1 MNRFWSNIIQPIT
14 MGINTNYIIEIG
26 SDTGI
31 NTKNILK
38 YCIKHNAYM
47 VAIDPFPKFDV
58 DEFKAK
64 YGDKFKI
71 YNELSL
77 SRLPLLKGYDMVLI
91 DGDHNWYTVYN
102 ELKIIEKSFK
112 NRKFP
117 VVFLHDVGWP
127 YARRDLYYSPENIP
141 AVYRQ
146 PYKKLGMYPG
156 QTNLKEQGGLNNH
169 LYNSIYE
176 NNPKNGILTAIEDFI
191 SESELELSFKV
202 INAFHGLCILFPK
215 NDEMENLIEKV
226 IENANLLDIIEEERV
241 KFKIAHSEEKIR
253 VNSFKNQ
260 LNENKKEL
268 EYFEDQFNQ
277 TVSKLEQTENK
288 LKLKDE
294 LIEEKCAKIEKA
306 ELKLVKTENKLEQ
319 IENRLNK
326 SNKLIHKKES
336 QLGDIKIQF
345 NQTVDKL
352 NLTEKKLKLSNEMA
366 NEKEKCLEEVKFRLN
381 HAEHKLEQTE
391 SQLNKLIQE
400 KQNFIDHVKKRE
412 KAAEELNLQI
422 DNLKASLIEMEYLSN
437 KSRSITQRLIS
448 KFPGLYVL
456 FNMNETGLKNALVNI
471 KGYRSIKKNKLVDT
485 GYYLKNN
492 RGVRSSGMDPI
503 LHYMYHGFKEGK
515 KPNAAFNG
523 DYYLKKYKDV
533 KKSNLNPLVHYSLY
547 GIEEGRK
554 TDTVKEGL
562 NSAKHKNIKGH
573 INCPADT
580 TLIRG
585 WLAKIGNNN
594 PRLALLKIDN
604 QSFEFI
610 CSNFRLDLKGKIN
623 DGNHAFEFV
632 VPLNF
637 VNGKKHKI
645 ELFDKETGECIAKTE
660 AVWHQK
666 RHFTDFSGFLADS
679 LVSPVINAPF
689 REEDKRCFAVMEN
702 IAEHL
707 TNLAFDVEENILV
720 SVIMPVY
727 NRART
732 VKSAIDSVLTQTYRN
747 IELVIVDDGS
757 DDGTVEL
764 IEDINDDRIVLLR
777 NNSCQGVSK
786 ARNRALK
793 AARGKYIAY
802 LDSDN
807 TWDLRYIA
815 AMVGAFLKLP
825 DAEAVYSGQFLF
837 KGNSEKPFAAR
848 FGSFNRSLLLNR
860 NYIDMNSFCHTRDI
874 YNRLGGFDESIK
886 RYVDWDL
893 VIRIS
898 ESAKMY
904 SVPVMLSNYYYD
916 LADNTITNDASL
928 VHYHEIL
935 REKQGERLK
944 YAYSPTLKSKA
955 HLSKVSVIIPSYESL
970 NDIKE
975 CIVAVLMQD
984 NDWVDIIV
992 VDNNSSQPVV
1002 NYLVK
1007 MADAGKIRLIQND
1020 VNYGFTYAVNQGIA
1034 ASKPDSDIIIL
1045 NNDAIIMPGAVE
1057 AMQDAAYKLPQ
1068 CGITVP
1074 QQVLPGETR
1083 TLNAHVPHANPE
1095 YECDVN
1101 LSKVHKN
1108 IINVPTFHSGELLE
1122 LSFAPFFCVYI
1133 KRDVLNSSAGLDA
1146 ERGRHYRSDRIF
1158 CNYIRHVM
1166 NLKIYHVAEAVVYH
1180 KLQKSTHVLRKE
1192 SKGKDSEFDIIF
1204 RKNQWDDELAAKLGY
1219 KTPIWD
1225 F

>member
-1 MNRFWSNIIQPIT
+1 MNRFWSNIIRPII
-14 MGINTNYIIEIG
+14 GSININHIIEIG
-26 SDTGI
+26 LDIGI
-31 NTKNILK
+31 NTQNIVEYCMK
-38 YCIKHNAYM
+38 YNFHM
-47 VAIDPFPKFDV
+47 VTVDPFPKFEIN
-58 DEFKAK
+58 EFKSK
-64 YGDKFKI
+64 YGNKLDI
-71 YNELSL
+71 YMKLNGD
-77 SRLPLLKGYDMVLI
+77 RLLLLKG
-91 DGDHNWYTVYN
+91 DGDHKWDTIYD
-102 ELKIIEKSFK
+102 ELQIIEKNFK
-112 NRKFP
+112 DKKFS
-117 VVFLHDVGWP
+117 VVFLCDVDGP
-127 YARRDLYYSPENIP
+127 CAGKDIYYTHENILED
-141 AVYRQ
+141 YRQ
-146 PYKKLGMYPG
+146 HYKKLGQYPA
-156 QTNLKEQGGLNNH
+156 QTGLKGLRRLNSQINNAV
-169 LYNSIYE
+169 YKNKSINGVTTAVKNYPYE
-176 NNPKNGILTAIEDFI
+176 FD
-191 SESELELSFKV
+191 LEFLSK
-202 INAFHGLCILFPK
+202 K
-215 NDEMENLIEKV
+215 NDSD
-226 IENANLLDIIEEERV
+226 LLKTE
-241 KFKIAHSEEKIR
+241 F
-253 VNSFKNQ
+253 
-260 LNENKKEL
+260 NENKIKMGMVGSSL
-268 EYFEDQFNQ
+268 NQ
-277 TVSKLEQTENK
+277 TSNE
-288 LKLKDE
+288 
-294 LIEEKCAKIEKA
+294 
-306 ELKLVKTENKLEQ
+306 LEQ
-319 IENRLNK
+319 IENRLNVF
-326 SNKLIHKKES
+326 NRVILKKEA
-336 QLGDIKIQF
+336 QLGNIKIHF
-345 NQTVDKL
+345 NQILNKL
-352 NLTEKKLKLSNEMA
+352 NLTEKKLKPSNKQLVDDK
-366 NEKEKCLEEVKFRLN
+366 NQLKELKIRLN
-381 HAEHKLEQTE
+381 HAEHKLELIE
-391 SQLNKLIQE
+391 KQLKLSNKLVQE
-400 KQNFIDHVKKRE
+400 KQNFIEGVDEKRKKAVK
-412 KAAEELNLQI
+412 ELNREI
-422 DNLKASLIEMEYLSN
+422 DNIKNSLIEIGYSSN
-437 KSRSITQRLIS
+437 KCRSITQRLIS
-448 KFPGLYVL
+448 KFPALYIF

-471 KGYRSIKKNKLVDT
+471 KGCRSIKKNKLVDT

-492 RGVRSSGMDPI
+492 LGVRSSGMDPI

-515 KPNAAFNG
+515 KPNPTFNG

-554 TDTVKEGL
+554 TDIVKDGL
-562 NSAKHKNIKGH
+562 DSAKHKNIKGH
-573 INCPADT
+573 INCSDDKT
-580 TLIRG
+580 IIKG

-594 PRLALLKIDN
+594 PRAALLKIDN

-610 CSNFRLDLKGKIN
+610 CNNYRLDLKGKIN

-660 AVWHQK
+660 AVWQQK

-702 IAEHL
+702 IAEYL
-707 TNLAFDVEENILV
+707 TNLASDVEENILV

-732 VKSAIDSVLTQTYRN
+732 VKSAVDSVLTQTYRN

-764 IEDINDDRIVLLR
+764 IESINDDRIVLLR
-777 NNSCQGVSK
+777 NDGCQGVSK

-793 AARGKYIAY
+793 AARGKYITY

-807 TWDLRYIA
+807 TWDPRYIA

-860 NYIDMNSFCHTRDI
+860 NYIDMNAFCHTRDI
-874 YNRLGGFDESIK
+874 CNRLGGFDENLK

-928 VHYHEIL
+928 VHHHEIL

-944 YAYSPTLKSKA
+944 YAYLPTLKSNKA

-970 NDIKE
+970 DDIKE
-975 CIVAVLMQD
+975 CIESILMQD
-984 NDWVDIIV
+984 NDWLDIIV
-992 VDNNSSQPVV
+992 VDNNSSLSVV
-1002 NYLVK
+1002 NYLLK
-1007 MADAGKIRLIQND
+1007 LADAGKIKLIQND

-1068 CGITVP
+1068 CGIAVP
-1074 QQVLPGETR
+1074 QQVLPGGTR

-1133 KRDVLNSSAGLDA
+1133 KRDVLHSSVGLDA

-1158 CNYIRHVM
+1158 CNYVRHVM
-1166 NLKIYHVAEAVVYH
+1166 NLKIYHVAEAIVYH

-1192 SKGKDSEFDIIF
+1192 SKDNNSEFDIIF
-1204 RKNQWDDELAAKLGY
+1204 RKNQWDDELATKLGY